1 KRKQEQLRFEI
12 DNVIANVLNNLDQ
25 QVAIQL
31 REIAENH
38 IETIYQTLQERLQ
51 AESDNIIKIEQQL
64 QRDKDDRNK
73 LKLRVN
79 QVCDSLNTLLSIER

>member
-1 KRKQEQLRFEI
+1 M
-12 DNVIANVLNNLDQ
+12 
-25 QVAIQL
+25 AIQL